1 MKGAFLVSR
10 SVRQLL
16 ETFLNNMPSGVA
28 SIRRGVDDSQNEYL
42 EVCPRNPRSA
52 RIRVLNEVGTE
63 YVLAVG
69 SGTVLEIGL
78 EPTETDG
85 LSYGSAEENFL
96 AVCRAVSEG
105 KLVERVSA
113 IFGKNLFV
121 YGRIILSGRALRSFS
136 GLPVV
141 PCWKTL
147 RYEPYGGK
155 LDDSNHA
162 QPATN

>member
-1 MKGAFLVSR
+1 MKGAFLVSK

-16 ETFLNNMPSGVA
+16 ETFLNDIPSGVA
-28 SIRRGVDDSQNEYL
+28 GIKQGVDESENEYL

-63 YVLAVG
+63 YVLVLG
-69 SGTVLEIGL
+69 SGTVLEIPK
-78 EPTETDG
+78 ERNA

-96 AVCRAVSEG
+96 AVCTAVAEG

-113 IFGKNLFV
+113 IFGKSLFV
-121 YGRIILSGRALRSFS
+121 YGRIVLSGRALRTFS

-147 RYEPYGGK
+147 RYEPYGSN
-155 LDDSNHA
+155 LDDSNYA